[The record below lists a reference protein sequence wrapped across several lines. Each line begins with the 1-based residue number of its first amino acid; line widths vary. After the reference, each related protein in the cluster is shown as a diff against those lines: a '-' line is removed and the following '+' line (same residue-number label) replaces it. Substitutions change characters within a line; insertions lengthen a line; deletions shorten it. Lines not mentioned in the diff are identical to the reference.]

1 MKYRVMRPF
10 MSCDK
15 DTFGQKFPLNKEF
28 DGSALSEKYLNDL
41 VRIKFVAPIGVVK
54 REAEA
59 PKEVF
64 VEAEVIARVDGQ
76 PVVAPG
82 SLADLPPG
90 SSEKFQIKDQVE
102 TSEVVTTI
110 DPAGLRKGPVAPP
123 EGQQGEVVAKVAAPQ
138 SKAKEKATEAQG
150 KAKEWKQRVPPA
162 EKAAKK
168 AEPKAKAAKKSPK
181 KK

>member
-10 MSCDK
+10 ESCDK
-15 DTFGQKFPLNKEF
+15 DTYGQKFPLDKEF
-28 DGSALSEKYLNDL
+28 DGSVLSEKYLSDL
-41 VRIKFVAPIGVVK
+41 TKIKFVAQVAGPGKKV
-54 REAEA
+54 EA
-59 PKEVF
+59 PKESF

-76 PVVAPG
+76 PVVAAG
-82 SLADLPPG
+82 STADLP
-90 SSEKFQIKDQVE
+90 SDATEKFQIKDQVE